1 MIKQSVTLTEEDREL
16 LKSISMG
23 NPKYKGK
30 VSTGIK
36 MLCNIFRAV
45 IKEAKGKSAKDNN
58 NEQKNEMLL

>member
-1 MIKQSVTLTEEDREL
+1 MIKQSVTLTEQDRDL

-36 MLCNIFRAV
+36 MLCNIFRA
-45 IKEAKGKSAKDNN
+45 ITKEK
-58 NEQKNEMLL
+58 EQENSPIHKLVKKEL